1 MLVFNVLRMI
11 PTPQTIIQ
19 GEGIII
25 TFLGTKKH
33 IKEVQPPIQ
42 IIHPIHNFQGLTRAQ
57 TKLKIRTLL

>member
-1 MLVFNVLRMI
+1 MPQPTIRDGEIMLAFL
-11 PTPQTIIQ
+11 
-19 GEGIII
+19 I
-25 TFLGTKKH
+25 TKGH